1 MDNIEKSKISRAH
14 ITSKYQKTDKGK
26 IAQKRASAKW
36 YKKKSTIKKRE
47 NLIKKIRNTEMKY
60 IDDMERMRY
69 KLSLL
74 DAI

>member
-1 MDNIEKSKISRAH
+1 MDNIEQPKISRAH

-36 YKKKSTIKKRE
+36 YKKKSNIKKRE

-60 IDDMERMRY
+60 IDDMDRMRY